1 MGIIQPGNTGWLGRL
16 PENNLVSTRQRLMD
30 NLSLTAKLQY
40 RQFCQTHPDIIQEIL
55 QKLIAIH
62 IGVTPEFLSKI
73 RGEGTLPCKI

>member
-1 MGIIQPGNTGWLGRL
+1 
-16 PENNLVSTRQRLMD
+16 MD
-30 NLSLTAKLQY
+30 NLSLTAKQPW

-73 RGEGTLPCKI
+73 RVEGS